1 MTLLLMKPTAYLINT
16 ARGELVDEVALAT
29 ALHER
34 RIAGAAFDVF
44 EKEPPGDNPLLHLD
58 NFIAAPHSAGQTG
71 DGLRKLGEVTADN
84 IIRVM
89 NGEEPLYRI
98 A

>member
-1 MTLLLMKPTAYLINT
+1 LAH
-16 ARGELVDEVALAT
+16 ALR
-29 ALHER
+29 EK
-34 RIAGAAFDVF
+34 RIAGAACDVF
-44 EKEPPGDNPLLHLD
+44 EKEPPGDNPLLRLD

-84 IIRVM
+84 IIRMM
-89 NGEEPLYRI
+89 NGEAPLYRV